1 MPTATARPPAVRP
14 APRRRAGPRLTAENR
29 RAEVLAAAIAE
40 FGLKGLEGAST
51 ELIAKRARISQPYVF
66 RLFPSKK
73 KLFLAA
79 VEQCFERVEQA
90 FEAAA
95 RKPEYMTPAERLH
108 AMGHAYL
115 ELLRRREWLLLQMQ
129 SYVACS
135 DPDVRRLVQRRW
147 ARLHERAAALSEAK
161 PQDLE
166 RFFAM
171 GMLLNVL
178 VTMGVDGGRDIHEWS
193 HQVLAK

>member
-1 MPTATARPPAVRP
+1 MPASAPVRPPAARRP
-14 APRRRAGPRLTAENR
+14 AGPRLSADDR
-29 RAEVLAAAIAE
+29 RAQVLQAAIAE
-40 FGLKGLEGAST
+40 FALKGLEGTST
-51 ELIAKRARISQPYVF
+51 ELIAKRARISQPYIF

-79 VEQCFERVEQA
+79 VEQCFQRVEQA

-95 RKPEYMTPAERLH
+95 RKPEYMTAAERLH

-115 ELLRRREWLLLQMQ
+115 ELLRRREWLLMQMQ
-129 SYVACS
+129 SYAACA
-135 DPDVRRLVQRRW
+135 DPDVRKLVQRRW
-147 ARLHERAAALSEAK
+147 TELHERAAALSEAS
-161 PQDLE
+161 PEDLE

-178 VTMGVDGGRDIHEWS
+178 VSMGVDTGKDIHEWS